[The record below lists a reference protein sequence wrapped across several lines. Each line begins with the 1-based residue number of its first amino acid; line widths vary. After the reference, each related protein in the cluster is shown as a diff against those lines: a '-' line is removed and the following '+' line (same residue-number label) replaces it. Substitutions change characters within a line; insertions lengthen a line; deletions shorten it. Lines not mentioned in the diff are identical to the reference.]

1 MHIHVKDTS
10 SLRSLSGMAIAAERL
25 AASCI
30 NAQTVEALNRASDAV
45 LRRPALQSALAQN
58 QRLISHLHVL
68 ALEDCHAWHTAS
80 VRLLCALG
88 HYPRT
93 PQGLGRGRPV
103 PRPPSHGRGIRIL
116 ALDGG
121 GTRALLTI
129 EMLKALE
136 AATGKRVH
144 ELFDVIGGTSTGGI
158 LAAGIQERLSLDTL
172 EKLYLELAKE
182 VFVKQP
188 KVHQR
193 QCKFCQ
199 SKPCPC

>member
-1 MHIHVKDTS
+1 MV
-10 SLRSLSGMAIAAERL
+10 AAAQL

-30 NAQTVEALNRASDAV
+30 NAQTVEALDRASHAV
-45 LRRPALQSALAQN
+45 LRRPALQRALAQN
-58 QRLISHLHVL
+58 QQLISHLHVL
-68 ALEDCHAWHTAS
+68 AIEDSHAWHTAA

-88 HYPRT
+88 HYPRA
-93 PQGLGRGRPV
+93 PAGLGRARPK
-103 PRPPSHGRGIRIL
+103 PRPLSHGQGIRIL

-129 EMLKALE
+129 EMLKSLE

-172 EKLYLELAKE
+172 EQLYLELAKE

-188 KVHQR
+188 RVSGVPFR
-193 QCKFCQ
+193 TAACDSRARC
-199 SKPCPC
+199 